1 MKNERKKVLALAL
14 SMLLLLGNAGSL
26 AAMNTAEAGELPVGN
41 HLPEA
46 AAGAAGF
53 RLPANPTDN
62 ILIDGTLTK
71 LDNGN
76 LRLTG
81 EGDQSPYQEIEL
93 IIGDTT
99 TAVIDGISGRLV
111 PINELKDGEKIY
123 AYISAPSDRD
133 LPPQVTAQV
142 VLCRL
147 TEDKAVPGY
156 FEVRSIIA
164 NKNETVRLVTDK
176 DMVLRI
182 EDGYLPEA
190 FKSASAAALEKVT
203 ADQLVPGTRILAWY
217 SAVSLSMPAQASPS
231 RIIAL
236 PYDYNGYVE
245 LTPEGSLYVNGKP
258 LILDNKTVV
267 YQNEQGF
274 TMLPL
279 RKVYEALG
287 YTVTWDSA
295 SSSIILWYDDAREFG
310 FLFDLSH
317 AGKMAEL
324 GGTIANSATDIQ
336 VIDGITFVSID
347 DLARLSKVMFAR
359 GNQV

>member
-1 MKNERKKVLALAL
+1 MKNERKKVLTLAL

-26 AAMNTAEAGELPVGN
+26 AAMNMAEAGEPPVGN
-41 HLPEA
+41 HVLEA
-46 AAGAAGF
+46 AVETAGF

-62 ILIDGTLTK
+62 ILIGGTLTK

-76 LRLTG
+76 LRLTS
-81 EGDQSPYQEIEL
+81 EGDQAPYQEIEL
-93 IIGDTT
+93 IIDDTT
-99 TAVIDGISGRLV
+99 LVMDGISGRLV

-123 AYISAPSDRD
+123 AYISTASDQD

-156 FEVRSIIA
+156 FEVRRIIA
-164 NKNETVRLVTDK
+164 NEAEVVRLVTDK
-176 DMVLRI
+176 DMVLRV
-182 EDGYLPEA
+182 EDRYMPEA
-190 FKSASAAALEKVT
+190 FKTASAAALEKVT
-203 ADQLVPGTRILAWY
+203 ADQLVPGTRVLAWY
-217 SAVSLSMPAQASPS
+217 SAVSLSMPAQTSPS

-267 YQNEQGF
+267 YQDEQGF

-295 SSSIILWYDDAREFG
+295 SSSIILWYDNAREFG

-359 GNQV
+359 GPSL

>member
-1 MKNERKKVLALAL
+1 MKKERKKVLALAL
-14 SMLLLLGNAGSL
+14 SMLLLLSNAGSL
-26 AAMNTAEAGELPVGN
+26 AAMNTAEAGPPPVGN
-41 HLPEA
+41 HLLEA
-46 AAGAAGF
+46 AVGAAGF

-62 ILIDGTLTK
+62 ILIEGTLTK

-76 LRLTG
+76 LRLTS

-93 IIGDTT
+93 ITDDN
-99 TAVIDGISGRLV
+99 TAIFNGTSGQ
-111 PINELKDGEKIY
+111 PFAIEDLKNGEKIY

-147 TEDKAVPGY
+147 AEDKDLPGY
-156 FEVRSIIA
+156 FEVRSIMQGDA
-164 NKNETVRLVTDK
+164 EEVGLVTDK
-176 DMVLRI
+176 DMVLRLKDSSLI
-182 EDGYLPEA
+182 EAYKAGSEHA
-190 FKSASAAALEKVT
+190 MEKIDVR
-203 ADQLVPGTRILAWY
+203 QLVPGTRVLAWY
-217 SAVSLSMPAQASPS
+217 YAAYMSMPAQTSPS

-236 PYDYNGYVE
+236 PYNYNGYVE
-245 LTPEGSLYVNGKP
+245 LTSEGSLYVNGKP
-258 LILDNKTVV
+258 LILDNKTMV
-267 YQNEQGF
+267 YQNKQGF

-295 SSSIILWYDDAREFG
+295 CSSIILWYDNAREFG

-324 GGTIANSATDIQ
+324 GGAITNSATDIQ

-347 DLARLSKVMFAR
+347 DLARLSKVMFSR

>member
-1 MKNERKKVLALAL
+1 MKKERKKVLALAL
-14 SMLLLLGNAGSL
+14 SMLLLSNAGSL
-26 AAMNTAEAGELPVGN
+26 AAMNTAEADPGPVGT

-71 LDNGN
+71 LDNGH
-76 LRLTG
+76 LRLTSK
-81 EGDQSPYQEIEL
+81 EDNAPYQEIEL
-93 IIGDTT
+93 IMADN
-99 TAVIDGISGRLV
+99 TAIFDGTSGQPLA
-111 PINELKDGEKIY
+111 IEDLKDGEKLY

-142 VLCRL
+142 VLGRL
-147 TEDKAVPGY
+147 AEDKDLPGY
-156 FEVRSIIA
+156 FEVRSTIA
-164 NKNETVRLVTDK
+164 NEAEAVRLVTDK

-182 EDGYLPEA
+182 EDRYMPEA
-190 FKSASAAALEKVT
+190 FKTVSASAPEKVS
-203 ADQLVPGTRILAWY
+203 ADQLVPGTRVLAWY
-217 SAVSLSMPAQASPS
+217 SAVSLSMPAQTSPS

-245 LTPEGSLYVNGKP
+245 LTPEGSLYVNGNS
-258 LILDNKTVV
+258 LILDNKTAVH
-267 YQNEQGF
+267 QNEQGF

-336 VIDGITFVSID
+336 VIEGVTFVSID
-347 DLARLSKVMFAR
+347 DLARLSNVMFAR